1 MKSADRV
8 TTPPPIWCSYRG
20 LIVYLCLLCNMC
32 LYLCRTCITVAIVY
46 MYKDPSIQGI
56 LLSAFYVGYM
66 ISQIPGGWLASKYG
80 AKIVLSSAVLLW
92 SLVTILTVFFGKVP
106 WILFI
111 LRLLV
116 GIAEGGKFA

>member
-1 MKSADRV
+1 
-8 TTPPPIWCSYRG
+8 
-20 LIVYLCLLCNMC
+20 
-32 LYLCRTCITVAIVY
+32 
-46 MYKDPSIQGI
+46 
-56 LLSAFYVGYM
+56 M

-116 GIAEGGKFA
+116 GIAEGGKFSIILYIFLK